1 MITPNRKLKHQG
13 RPGIPEDVKDGVVQA
28 FNDGQTVAEIIRA
41 MGVSRSSCYR
51 IIKEREE
58 MKEYE

>member
-1 MITPNRKLKHQG
+1 MITPNRKLRHQG
-13 RPGIPEDVKDGVVQA
+13 RPSIPEDVKDGVVQA